1 MFAMTSFRRNERRR
15 APMNDNENPAAR
27 TARCLVIAYP
37 IPQGGTLNND
47 HKQDIERFKR
57 NRKTRGLPELF

>member
-1 MFAMTSFRRNERRR
+1 MTSFRRNERRR

-27 TARCLVIAYP
+27 TAGCLVIAYP

-57 NRKTRGLPELF
+57 NR